1 MFFLGYLFCP
11 LNKNSYLCSLNH
23 KKESCMKKIL
33 LSVLCILVVCQVSAE
48 LRNKLIR
55 FKDNYGIEH
64 NEFIYNQNRQLIAIH
79 VAMADG
85 DEYYDSLKY
94 DSRGNI
100 IKISEWQWLNGE
112 FKFVNYVD
120 YTYDEQDRI
129 TSRTNY
135 NLFGGN
141 FELGGIY
148 TYSYDA
154 QGHHILTELEMGGI
168 VEQKIEYTYE
178 NGLLK
183 EEIWY
188 WREQMQYVPTERI
201 RYTYDANNRL
211 LQKLDEFYED
221 GIYTTYRRH
230 EYTYSEA
237 GNCTSHIA
245 YDGSDFVTEK
255 RLYSYTDMLRSE
267 TLIPYTPEEVVR
279 PIDTEWNVN
288 VYAREEYW
296 ALDANYRLQHICD
309 YTYEYIGIDESAVDD
324 VIMEQNEKVRKIMI
338 DGRFYI
344 ERGNEMYDLNGRR
357 VR

>member
-1 MFFLGYLFCP
+1 
-11 LNKNSYLCSLNH
+11 
-23 KKESCMKKIL
+23 MKKIL
-33 LSVLCILVVCQVSAE
+33 LSVLCMMAVCQVSAE

-55 FKDNYGIEH
+55 FRDNYGIEL
-64 NEFIYNQNRQLIAIH
+64 NEFIYNQEHQMIAIH

-85 DEYYDSLKY
+85 DEYYDSLKL
-94 DSRGNI
+94 DSHGNI
-100 IKISEWQWLNGE
+100 IRISEWQWLYGE

-135 NLFGGN
+135 NLFGGQWT
-141 FELGGIY
+141 LGGVY
-148 TYSYDA
+148 TYTYDA
-154 QGHHILTELEMGGI
+154 LGQHTLTELEMGGI

-183 EEIWY
+183 EETWF

-211 LQKLDEFYED
+211 LQKLDEMYEG
-221 GIYTTYRRH
+221 GIYSTYRRH
-230 EYTYSEA
+230 EYTYNEK

-245 YDGSDFVTEK
+245 YNGSDFVTEK
-255 RLYSYTDMLRSE
+255 RLYTYSDMLLSE
-267 TLIPYTPEEVVR
+267 TLMPYSPEEMVR
-279 PIDTEWNVN
+279 PIDTEGNTN
-288 VYAREEYW
+288 VYTREEYW
-296 ALDANYRLQHICD
+296 ALDADYRLQHICD
-309 YTYEYIGIDESAVDD
+309 YTYEYIGIDESAVENVTTDE
-324 VIMEQNEKVRKIMI
+324 IEKVRKIFI

-357 VR
+357 VH